1 MFHGDPEALRA
12 SPPPGSP
19 PPTGP
24 GTHADAVSVPAE
36 LAVLQ
41 TAIILGCP
49 DCINAQA
56 DLLGAAPAFHVRQLG
71 RWLMAATCAAVLVR
85 IPISTLLSF
94 DPVTQNGS
102 IDLKLSSRDL
112 VGFVCA
118 LVFLIISQALTSAHL
133 AAQENKEFI

>member
-24 GTHADAVSVPAE
+24 GTHAGAVSVPAE

-41 TAIILGCP
+41 TAVILGCP

-56 DLLGAAPAFHVRQLG
+56 DLLAKAGTSRTAFCEALQKS
-71 RWLMAATCAAVLVR
+71 CDAVG
-85 IPISTLLSF
+85 P
-94 DPVTQNGS
+94 
-102 IDLKLSSRDL
+102 
-112 VGFVCA
+112 
-118 LVFLIISQALTSAHL
+118 SAMIH
-133 AAQENKEFI
+133 AAQAMDRFAGSAA